1 MTERLS
7 THCLHGEKN
16 GKKKEA
22 GLHRGKHVC
31 VCGVKGQ
38 RGRGTESPHFRCG
51 ANPSSVGG
59 VIESVLG
66 YFIRRLDSLESTQ

>member
-1 MTERLS
+1 MERKKRQDCTEGS
-7 THCLHGEKN
+7 MC
-16 GKKKEA
+16 
-22 GLHRGKHVC
+22 VC

-38 RGRGTESPHFRCG
+38 RGRGTESPYFRCG

-66 YFIRRLDSLESTQ
+66 YFK